1 MFLHCFY
8 SVLKRPNAIG
18 LVLFYPIVANALK
31 YGNNIGVDPK
41 PWPCKPEGI
50 AKHLYPNT
58 NRQPTFSE
66 LRFVLHQVH

>member
-31 YGNNIGVDPK
+31 YGNNIGFDPK
-41 PWPCKPEGI
+41 P
-50 AKHLYPNT
+50 
-58 NRQPTFSE
+58 
-66 LRFVLHQVH
+66 